1 MADRNK
7 EKDFKVAGP
16 NAKQPIYRVFKALV
30 MRRIFKKPQIIN
42 LAGEVEDKCIVVAN
56 HSAKSGP
63 PSLDLYFP
71 KKTAK
76 WGHYGMFGSFKERKA
91 YLRDVLY
98 IQKMHMKPGF
108 GTSFKA
114 GLMGWLSPTVY
125 RGMRMLPSYPDSR
138 LLKTLRISSKV
149 LDQNMGVMV
158 FPENSNEGYEEE
170 LKEFFPGFVML
181 AEKYYRETGEDLP
194 VYPVYYSVPKHIMV
208 IGKPLYVQELAK
220 EGLDRY
226 AIAQRYCEEVNK
238 LFYEYVQDKKVGSCA
253 KSD

>member
-1 MADRNK
+1 
-7 EKDFKVAGP
+7 
-16 NAKQPIYRVFKALV
+16 
-30 MRRIFKKPQIIN
+30 
-42 LAGEVEDKCIVVAN
+42 
-56 HSAKSGP
+56 
-63 PSLDLYFP
+63 
-71 KKTAK
+71 
-76 WGHYGMFGSFKERKA
+76 
-91 YLRDVLY
+91 
-98 IQKMHMKPGF
+98 MHMKPGF